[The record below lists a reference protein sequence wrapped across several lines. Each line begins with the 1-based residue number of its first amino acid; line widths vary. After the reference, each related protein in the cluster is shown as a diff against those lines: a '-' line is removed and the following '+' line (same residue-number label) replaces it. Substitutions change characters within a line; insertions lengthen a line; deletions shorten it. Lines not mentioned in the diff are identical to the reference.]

1 MKYHIYFCKFQNK
14 KPNFTSFI
22 KGIRDTED
30 LIAKKGQ
37 TFCPLQKMQVWFL
50 TLLLFFLFVFL
61 FLDLLFFTPFFRLML
76 NLKWLLTV
84 GSIVRIAT
92 VLNT

>member
-1 MKYHIYFCKFQNK
+1 MKYHIYVCKFQNK

-37 TFCPLQKMQVWFL
+37 TFCLLQKNAGLIFNFIIIFSFCVFNFRLTFL
-50 TLLLFFLFVFL
+50 HLFF
-61 FLDLLFFTPFFRLML
+61 FFD
-76 NLKWLLTV
+76 
-84 GSIVRIAT
+84 
-92 VLNT
+92 